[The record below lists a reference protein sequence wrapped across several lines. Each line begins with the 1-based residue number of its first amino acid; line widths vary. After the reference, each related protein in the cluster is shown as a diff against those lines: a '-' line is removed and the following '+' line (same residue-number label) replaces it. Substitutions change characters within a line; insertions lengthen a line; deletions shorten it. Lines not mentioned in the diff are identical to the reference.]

1 MPADG
6 SSTAPPEAPVI
17 LGRVSSAFG
26 VLGWVRVV
34 SFTDPPDNLLQ
45 YSPWLLGDGTRW
57 RPVQCATGRPHG
69 SGFIV
74 QLREIASRD
83 EAQALSGSL
92 IAVPLAYG
100 EAFALIGSGD
110 REEESWIER
119 PAGDPRHRLLIF
131 LEVLAITLTPF
142 TIVLG
147 LSNGERGPH
156 YTIHQLRPRRGKPEE
171 VQP

>member
-1 MPADG
+1 MVFLLSCLFRLLLWTLLTADLSAVNLAIG
-6 SSTAPPEAPVI
+6 IGLSLLLPHARGPRQPLAPTLRA
-17 LGRVSSAFG
+17 LGR
-26 VLGWVRVV
+26 
-34 SFTDPPDNLLQ
+34 
-45 YSPWLLGDGTRW
+45 
-57 RPVQCATGRPHG
+57 
-69 SGFIV
+69 
-74 QLREIASRD
+74 
-83 EAQALSGSL
+83 SL
-92 IAVPLAYG
+92 VAVPLAYG

-110 REEESWIER
+110 REVESWIER

>member
-1 MPADG
+1 MVFLLSCLFRLLLWTLLTADL
-6 SSTAPPEAPVI
+6 TAVNLAIGIGLSLLLPHARGPRQPLAPTLRA
-17 LGRVSSAFG
+17 LGR
-26 VLGWVRVV
+26 
-34 SFTDPPDNLLQ
+34 
-45 YSPWLLGDGTRW
+45 
-57 RPVQCATGRPHG
+57 
-69 SGFIV
+69 
-74 QLREIASRD
+74 
-83 EAQALSGSL
+83 SL

-100 EAFALIGSGD
+100 EALALISSGD

-156 YTIHQLRPRRGKPEE
+156 YTIHQLRPRRGQPEE

>member
-1 MPADG
+1 MVFLLSCLFRLLLWTLLTSDLSAVNLAIGVGLALLLPHARG
-6 SSTAPPEAPVI
+6 PREPLAP
-17 LGRVSSAFG
+17 
-26 VLGWVRVV
+26 
-34 SFTDPPDNLLQ
+34 T
-45 YSPWLLGDGTRW
+45 
-57 RPVQCATGRPHG
+57 
-69 SGFIV
+69 
-74 QLREIASRD
+74 LR
-83 EAQALSGSL
+83 ALMRSL

-110 REEESWIER
+110 REDESWIER

>member
-1 MPADG
+1 MVLLLSCLFRLLLWTLLTSDLSAVNLAIGVGLALLLPHARG
-6 SSTAPPEAPVI
+6 PREPLAP
-17 LGRVSSAFG
+17 
-26 VLGWVRVV
+26 
-34 SFTDPPDNLLQ
+34 T
-45 YSPWLLGDGTRW
+45 
-57 RPVQCATGRPHG
+57 
-69 SGFIV
+69 
-74 QLREIASRD
+74 LR
-83 EAQALSGSL
+83 ALMRSL

>member
-1 MPADG
+1 MVFLLSCLFRLLLWTLLTSDLSAVNLAIGVGLALLLPHARG
-6 SSTAPPEAPVI
+6 PREPLAP
-17 LGRVSSAFG
+17 
-26 VLGWVRVV
+26 
-34 SFTDPPDNLLQ
+34 T
-45 YSPWLLGDGTRW
+45 
-57 RPVQCATGRPHG
+57 
-69 SGFIV
+69 
-74 QLREIASRD
+74 LR
-83 EAQALSGSL
+83 ALMRSL

-156 YTIHQLRPRRGKPEE
+156 YTIHQLRPRRGQPEE

>member
-1 MPADG
+1 MVFLLSCLFRLLLWTLLTSDLSVVNLAIGVGLALLLPHARG
-6 SSTAPPEAPVI
+6 PREPLAP
-17 LGRVSSAFG
+17 
-26 VLGWVRVV
+26 
-34 SFTDPPDNLLQ
+34 T
-45 YSPWLLGDGTRW
+45 
-57 RPVQCATGRPHG
+57 
-69 SGFIV
+69 
-74 QLREIASRD
+74 LR
-83 EAQALSGSL
+83 ALMRSL

>member
-1 MPADG
+1 MVFLLSCLFRLLLWTLLTSDLSAVNLAIGVGLALLLPHARG
-6 SSTAPPEAPVI
+6 PREPLAP
-17 LGRVSSAFG
+17 
-26 VLGWVRVV
+26 
-34 SFTDPPDNLLQ
+34 T
-45 YSPWLLGDGTRW
+45 
-57 RPVQCATGRPHG
+57 
-69 SGFIV
+69 
-74 QLREIASRD
+74 LR
-83 EAQALSGSL
+83 ALMRSL

-110 REEESWIER
+110 REVESWIER